1 GSIPSWLANSF
12 VVDAPLNTLKGLRS
26 AAEKR

>member
-1 GSIPSWLANSF
+1 SF

>member
-1 GSIPSWLANSF
+1 SWLANSF